1 MKRSPKRWIIPLGS
15 LFCTSLAFAQVSV
28 STPGQGVVIQRDGQ
42 VSVQAGAFAGG
53 RGKNE
58 ASVVVGHIADD
69 ANIEGV
75 TVINGRVTIDGKDVP
90 ANATR
95 YTSPRTGKVYS
106 IQRNGGSVSV
116 NEIGGGK

>member
-1 MKRSPKRWIIPLGS
+1 MNRSLKRWIITLGS
-15 LFCTSLAFAQVSV
+15 LCCASLAAAQVSV
-28 STPGQGVVIQRDGQ
+28 STSGQGVVIQRDGQ
-42 VSVQAGAFAGG
+42 VNVQTGAISGG
-53 RGKNE
+53 RGKND

-75 TVINGRVTIDGKDVP
+75 TVINGRVSIDGKDVP
-90 ANATR
+90 ANVTR